1 VRISARLAIVIVAAL
16 VVSGHSATASTP
28 SPSPSHSA
36 EPTHAASVA
45 AADPLAGITVV
56 IDPGHQLGNAQ
67 HPKQINRQVDAGGF
81 KKACNTTGTATN
93 GGYPEATF
101 TFKVAT
107 VLKRKLHN
115 LGATVVM
122 TRRRNSHK
130 LWGPCVDVRGKIG
143 NKGFRGRKHAAD
155 LKVSIHGDGAASG
168 DHGFHVIVADK
179 RAKRKAS
186 TAYAKATRFAL
197 GHAGLS
203 RANYI
208 AGGKGLM
215 YRGDLGTLNLSR
227 IPTIMVEM
235 GNMRNRADA
244 HRMISASGQR
254 RYAGALLHGIR
265 RYVAR

>member
-1 VRISARLAIVIVAAL
+1 VRISARIAIVITAAL
-16 VVSGHSATASTP
+16 VVSGPSAIASAP
-28 SPSPSHSA
+28 SRGHI
-36 EPTHAASVA
+36 AAPAPRVRA
-45 AADPLAGITVV
+45 TEPLAGVTVV

-93 GGYPEATF
+93 AGYPEATF
-101 TFKVAT
+101 TFRVAS

-115 LGATVVM
+115 LGAKVVM
-122 TRRRNSHK
+122 TRYRNSHK

-155 LKVSIHGDGAASG
+155 LKVSIHGDGAASS
-168 DHGFHVIVADK
+168 DHGFHVIVAEK
-179 RAKRKAS
+179 HAKRKAS
-186 TAYAKATRFAL
+186 TAYAKATRAAMEH
-197 GHAGLS
+197 GGLT

-208 AGGKGLM
+208 ADGKALM

-235 GNMRNRADA
+235 GNMRNSSDA
-244 HRMISASGQR
+244 HRMTSASGQR
-254 RYAGALLHGIR
+254 HYARTLLHGIR
-265 RYVAR
+265 RYLAR